1 MAGRKKKSTKPVAQV
16 FNVVYEDGS
25 LSSNRRIPGEL
36 LIDPFGTE
44 DVMDLAQR
52 AIEHGPRRD
61 RVAVVR
67 KGGLRGEQHLAGV
80 GPGERQ
86 RA

>member
-36 LIDPFGTE
+36 LVDPFGTE

-52 AIEHGPRRD
+52 AIEEQDVEIAQRSG
-61 RVAVVR
+61 VA
-67 KGGLRGEQHLAGV
+67 KPPIKAIT
-80 GPGERQ
+80 